1 MLQAVRSAMGRRSM
15 SMQVFNRAMKRQQ
28 RNNAAQLANS
38 TEYEYLRE
46 EVARRL
52 VDRLEDIDREFPL
65 ALDLGAGSGHIYKSL
80 APDAGLGGIK
90 KLLQFEFAENLLLR
104 DVQTPEEVARNAK
117 LPTEYIC
124 GDEEFLPFPPH
135 HFDLVISSCNLHWV
149 NDLPSTFTQVLE
161 TLKPDGVFLGA
172 VLGGDS
178 LCELRSSFILADQE
192 RKGGILPHISPFVN
206 VADAGNLL
214 QSAGF
219 TLPTVD
225 TDYITVEYPDA
236 FVLMEHLQGMAEN
249 NAPFSS
255 SAIAP
260 SRDTLLAAA
269 SIYQTMYGNE
279 DGSIPVTFQVI
290 YFIGWSPHSSQQ
302 QPKKRGSAT
311 KSLRDLPTIHH
322 SDAE

>member
-1 MLQAVRSAMGRRSM
+1 MLQAARSAMGRRFM

-28 RNNAAQLANS
+28 RNNAAMLTNS

-65 ALDLGAGSGHIYKSL
+65 AADLGAGSGYIYKSL

-90 KLLQFEFAENLLLR
+90 KLLQFEFAEKLLLR
-104 DVQTPEEVARNAK
+104 DVNTPEEAERNRK
-117 LPTEYIC
+117 LATEYIC
-124 GDEEFLPFPPH
+124 GDEEFLPFPPKH
-135 HFDLVISSCNLHWV
+135 LDLVISSCALHWV
-149 NDLPSTFTQVLE
+149 NDLPSTFSQVLE
-161 TLKPDGVFLGA
+161 ALKPDGVFLGA

-219 TLPTVD
+219 ALPTVD
-225 TDYITVEYPDA
+225 TDYITIEYPDA
-236 FVLMEHLQGMAEN
+236 FILMEHLQGMAEN
-249 NAPFSS
+249 NAPFTSS
-255 SAIAP
+255 SIVP
-260 SRDTLLAAA
+260 SRDTLLATAA
-269 SIYQTMYGNE
+269 IYQSMYGNE

-290 YFIGWSPHSSQQ
+290 YFIGWSPHKSQQ

-311 KSLRDLPTIHH
+311 QSLRDLPKIHH
-322 SDAE
+322 SDA